1 MTLVVD
7 FDVHQDT
14 NSLVLVTLFVG
25 TEDGHTIHQ
34 FANVSNK
41 LNLSNKKSNF
51 HYILIKECN
60 DCLGNECNTAPKKQ
74 QMRWRGVDD
83 TVST

>member
-1 MTLVVD
+1 MIRVVD

-25 TEDGHTIHQ
+25 TEDGRTIHQ

-41 LNLSNKKSNF
+41 LNLSNKKSNLY
-51 HYILIKECN
+51 YILIKECS
-60 DCLGNECNTAPKKQ
+60 DCLGNESNTVRKKP
-74 QMRWRGVDD
+74 RSVARR
-83 TVST
+83 